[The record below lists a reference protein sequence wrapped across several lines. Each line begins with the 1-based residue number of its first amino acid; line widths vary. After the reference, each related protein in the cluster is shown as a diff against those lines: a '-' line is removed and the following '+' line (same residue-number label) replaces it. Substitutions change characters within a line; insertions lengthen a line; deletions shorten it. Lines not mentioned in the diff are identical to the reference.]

1 MENHPIVLLVQKI
14 NLHYAKEIAAFWKV
28 SSKKRS
34 SKFYQL
40 ISSAKNNEQLQKELL
55 FKKLFAKPYTEKND
69 YLWRNEVR
77 LLKEELEK
85 FLVQKEHEHH
95 AKNNEAYNDW
105 HLVQAYKK
113 LEYYE
118 GIDEKTELL
127 LKQKD
132 SFASYQYV
140 LDASLIQ
147 LYSLRYKI
155 IDVEKRRKSYPEY
168 IQKCNMLLD
177 DLVASYS
184 AQINFHKSYYNWLSY
199 NHEAEE
205 RETLTLDTYECLLP
219 KNPIS
224 NFFNCLGEAL
234 TDTDNKNID
243 HLIANIDAAL
253 ENIEP
258 IYKNNKLMQEFR
270 VFALMGKG
278 RELSANG
285 NFEEADIVL
294 KEIKNDID
302 NLYLH
307 HRTIFYVN
315 YITNLVKCKQY
326 NEVIHILDHEF
337 STDNLLYK
345 NMLLHN
351 RLVCYMYLRDTKNL
365 ANYIT
370 YDLDAAPFPQNYV
383 LKTIKSIYFYL
394 IQDFDTA
401 LSIIS
406 NVIQSVASDKMS
418 HHKTISLLYKKL
430 YTAKQKHVLQK
441 KLSKKDVKILQDS
454 IIEFEEKTPTEFKLV
469 SVYLWLKQE
478 IKQNLV

>member
-1 MENHPIVLLVQKI
+1 MQNHSIISLIQKI
-14 NLHYAKEIAAFWKV
+14 ETYFPKEIIKHFV
-28 SSKKRS
+28 VSKKQRS
-34 SKFYQL
+34 EKLYKL
-40 ISSAKNNEQLQKELL
+40 IAIAKNGEQLERSLL
-55 FKKLFAKPYTEKND
+55 FKKLFGKSYSEKND

-258 IYKNNKLMQEFR
+258 IYKNNKLTWSN
-270 VFALMGKG
+270 MGFIGK
-278 RELSANG
+278 
-285 NFEEADIVL
+285 EEV
-294 KEIKNDID
+294 
-302 NLYLH
+302 
-307 HRTIFYVN
+307 
-315 YITNLVKCKQY
+315 VKQ
-326 NEVIHILDHEF
+326 L
-337 STDNLLYK
+337 
-345 NMLLHN
+345 
-351 RLVCYMYLRDTKNL
+351 
-365 ANYIT
+365 
-370 YDLDAAPFPQNYV
+370 
-383 LKTIKSIYFYL
+383 
-394 IQDFDTA
+394 
-401 LSIIS
+401 
-406 NVIQSVASDKMS
+406 
-418 HHKTISLLYKKL
+418 
-430 YTAKQKHVLQK
+430 
-441 KLSKKDVKILQDS
+441 
-454 IIEFEEKTPTEFKLV
+454 
-469 SVYLWLKQE
+469 
-478 IKQNLV
+478 